1 MELAVRSVVVAVLTV
16 LLLTSACGE
25 SPTDPS
31 SQIPNVAG
39 TYTGPITLSSAGRTL
54 ATGTARMTVVQAGAQ
69 LTITGSVAF
78 SGATFQITAVT
89 GTINRTGFFTPS
101 RRSFT
106 NRVTDP
112 TCGTITPVDASLTF
126 AGNTARYVENST
138 TDFCGPLQ
146 LSGTLR
152 RQ

>member
-1 MELAVRSVVVAVLTV
+1 MKLAVRSVVVGVLTV
-16 LLLTSACGE
+16 LLTSACGE
-25 SPTDPS
+25 SPTAPS

-39 TYTGPITLSSAGRTL
+39 TYTGSVTLSVDGRRL
-54 ATGTARMTVVQAGAQ
+54 GSGTARMTVVQAGSQ
-69 LTITGSVAF
+69 LTITGSLTV
-78 SGATFQITAVT
+78 SGTTVQITAVT
-89 GTINRTGFFTPS
+89 GTINQTGFFTPS

-126 AGNTARYVENST
+126 AGTTARYVENAT
-138 TDFCGPLQ
+138 TTFCGTWQ
-146 LSGTLR
+146 FSGTLR

>member
-1 MELAVRSVVVAVLTV
+1 MTLVFRLVVASVFTV
-16 LLLTSACGE
+16 LLTSACGE
-25 SPTDPS
+25 SPTAPS

-39 TYTGPITLSSAGRTL
+39 TYTGSIALSTAGQTL
-54 ATGTARMTVVQAGAQ
+54 ASGTARMTVVQAGSQ
-69 LTITGSVAF
+69 LTITGSLTF

-106 NRVTDP
+106 NRVSDP

-126 AGNTARYVENST
+126 AGNTARYVENAT
-138 TDFCGPLQ
+138 TTFCGTLQ